1 VFTASAVTTNLPS
14 EPQLDL
20 NCLVLGDDISAWRV
34 FPVRIAKSETVGGL
48 KKAIKKEKEPEFDDY
63 AADRLDLWKVSD

>member
-1 VFTASAVTTNLPS
+1 VFTASAVTTNVPS

-20 NCLVLGDDISAWRV
+20 NCLVLGDEISAGRV

-48 KKAIKKEKEPEFDDY
+48 KKAIKKEKEHASDGID
-63 AADRLDLWKVSD
+63 ADLVDLWKVSD